1 MPIKVHRN
9 TPVRDKGFSDLETV
23 NYYDNYTFLPEV
35 IRWYRKSEKNLPV
48 NLTQLY
54 NIRCS

>member
-9 TPVRDKGFSDLETV
+9 TPFRDKGFSDLETV

-35 IRWYRKSEKNLPV
+35 IRWYRKNEKNLPV